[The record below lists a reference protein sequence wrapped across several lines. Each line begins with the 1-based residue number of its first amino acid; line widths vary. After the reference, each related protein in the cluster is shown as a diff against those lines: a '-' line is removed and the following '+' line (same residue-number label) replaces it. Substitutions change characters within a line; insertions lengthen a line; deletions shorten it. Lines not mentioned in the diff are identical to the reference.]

1 MSVIHLNTFEEEID
15 PTILKRGLSYYS
27 SGHVIDFVEITHNEY
42 QATVAGSED
51 YSVSLKKKGDSI
63 HEWNCTCPYDYG
75 WVCKHVTA
83 AIFHLLKDTLTID
96 ISEVPNQKSRIEPV
110 VMKKRTKSIKTQTK
124 EILKQVPQNE
134 MEEFIQ
140 QSLTNNREFRNSF
153 LSTFGHLSENNS
165 PSTLIQAI
173 LKRRIGNKPWI
184 ERSQMNALVQDIEP
198 FLKNARHHLQ
208 TAKYEQAFTIA
219 TALLEGTVK
228 KISYCDDSGGDLG
241 NIAWLSIHILQD
253 LAKAETPNEINQS
266 LFDYCLDTFNK
277 GIFEGWDWQIEII
290 ELAGSLVKNEKDLNR
305 VLAALKTL
313 TDDYDRSKAVVIE
326 LDLLK
331 RFGTQK
337 DVDNLISNN
346 LIHYEIREIAIL
358 QAIEN
363 KTYDR
368 AIGLCK
374 DGIEQDQKVRPGL
387 LKKWYDFLLKIA
399 LLQEDI
405 DFIISYSRHNFINSY
420 ENAEHYYEL
429 LKTYITDDAWNPFLE
444 DLISEINSAQNWR
457 NMDRVRFICIK
468 QEWWDKLLDYV
479 KANRSISLIEETTEY
494 LKADYRQDLIELYK
508 TEILDY
514 LDSNVGR
521 NHYKTACRYL
531 RKMKKLN
538 AAEEV
543 NLLIEELQQKFPA
556 RYALIEELETV

>member
-1 MSVIHLNTFEEEID
+1 MAVIHLNTFEEEID

-27 SGHVIDFVEITHNEY
+27 SGHVIDFVEITNNEY
-42 QATVAGSED
+42 QATVAGTED

-96 ISEVPNQKSRIEPV
+96 ISEVPKQKRRIEPV

-140 QSLTNNREFRNSF
+140 QSLSKNREFRNAF
-153 LSTFGHLSENNS
+153 LATFGHLSENNS
-165 PSTLIQAI
+165 PRALIQAI

-184 ERSQMNALVQDIEP
+184 DRAQMTALVQDIEP

-208 TAKYEQAFTIA
+208 TAEYEKAFSIA
-219 TALLEGTVK
+219 TALLEGIVK

-241 NIAWLSIHILQD
+241 NIAWMSMHILQD
-253 LAKAETPNEINQS
+253 LAKTKIPDEINQT
-266 LFDYCLDTFNK
+266 LFNYCLTAFNK
-277 GIFEGWDWQIEII
+277 GVFGGWDWHIEVI
-290 ELAGSLVKNEKDLNR
+290 ELAGSVAKNKKDINR
-305 VLAALKTL
+305 VLVSLKTL
-313 TDDYDRSKAVVIE
+313 TNDYDRSKAVVIE

-346 LIHYEIREIAIL
+346 LIHYEVREIAII

-363 KTYDR
+363 KTYEI

-374 DGIEQDQKVRPGL
+374 DGIEQDRKDRPGY
-387 LKKWYDFLLKIA
+387 LKKWYDLLLRIA
-399 LLQEDI
+399 VLQEDI
-405 DFIISYSRHNFINSY
+405 GFIISYSRHNFINSY
-420 ENAEHYYEL
+420 ENAEYYYEL
-429 LKTYITDDAWNPFLE
+429 LKTYVPDDDWNPFLE
-444 DLISEINSAQNWR
+444 ELIAEINAAQNWR

-468 QEWWDKLLDYV
+468 EEWWDKLLDYV
-479 KANRSISLIEETTEY
+479 KTNRSISLIEDSTQY
-494 LKADYRQDLIELYK
+494 LKADYRQDLIELYRV
-508 TEILDY
+508 EILEY

-521 NHYKTACRYL
+521 NHYKTACRHL
-531 RKMKKLN
+531 RKMKKLDA
-538 AAEEV
+538 AAEV
-543 NLLIEELQQKFPA
+543 NALVEELRQKFPA
-556 RYALIEELETV
+556 RYALIEELERV